1 MRLIPEAAQIFLNT
15 LPAPLSKGLR
25 LRLVLLSWQPKAWS
39 ADMNSS
45 SASSSSRAVKLPLGT
60 RVLLSVGLKGNISLT
75 QLVLA
80 LTD

>member
-45 SASSSSRAVKLPLGT
+45 SASSRAVKLPLGT

>member
-1 MRLIPEAAQIFLNT
+1 MKLIPEAAQIFRKT

-25 LRLVLLSWQPKAWS
+25 PRLVLFSWQPKAWS
-39 ADMNSS
+39 TDVNSS
-45 SASSSSRAVKLPLGT
+45 SASSRAVKLPLGA

-75 QLVLA
+75 QLALA